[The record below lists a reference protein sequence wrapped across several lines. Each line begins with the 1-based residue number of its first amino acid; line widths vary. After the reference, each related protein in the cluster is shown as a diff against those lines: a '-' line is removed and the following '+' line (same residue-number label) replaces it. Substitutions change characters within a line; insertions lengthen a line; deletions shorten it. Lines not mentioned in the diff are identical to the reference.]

1 MPKWHGVTRVGLR
14 GTSLESPDVITGRG
28 DCGTQ
33 GLGGGVCCSKRGVFA
48 GGSQDGHLPCIPKR
62 ALKGDVYP
70 DETKNPKSDRKSVV

>member
-33 GLGGGVCCSKRGVFA
+33 GLGGGSVAAREECLLVVARTGIYRV
-48 GGSQDGHLPCIPKR
+48 SQREP
-62 ALKGDVYP
+62 
-70 DETKNPKSDRKSVV
+70 